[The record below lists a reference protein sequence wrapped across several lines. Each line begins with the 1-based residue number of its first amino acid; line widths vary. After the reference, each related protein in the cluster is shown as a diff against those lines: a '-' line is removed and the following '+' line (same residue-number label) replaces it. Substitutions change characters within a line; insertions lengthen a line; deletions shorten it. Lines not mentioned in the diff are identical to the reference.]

1 MKTLC
6 TLVWIVLL
14 NSNAFAEN
22 FFQKVEINI
31 DVWSVTFRDKVGPYG
46 GRYNLTIGDMDRG
59 LTGFRQVLTLK
70 KGEVLHL
77 GDKHWSMDIKPA
89 EKDGK
94 KGIEITRHFTDR
106 RTNKLEETVVF
117 EAEHEEDFADQV
129 DPVTVRALDLA
140 RGCVERGEKE
150 KALEA
155 LALLRKRLSPGT
167 TKEAEQAV
175 APNGP

>member
-31 DVWSVTFRDKVGPYG
+31 DVWSVTFRDKEDPYG
-46 GRYNLTIGDMDRG
+46 GRYNLTIDDMDRG

-89 EKDGK
+89 EKDGI

-106 RTNKLEETVVF
+106 RTNKPEETIFF
-117 EAEHEEDFADQV
+117 EAEHEENFATPV
-129 DPVTVRALDLA
+129 DPVTARALDLA
-140 RGCVERGEKE
+140 KGCVERGEKE
-150 KALEA
+150 KALEF
-155 LALLRKRLSPGT
+155 LTLLQKRLSPVT
-167 TKEAEQAV
+167 TKSEQVV